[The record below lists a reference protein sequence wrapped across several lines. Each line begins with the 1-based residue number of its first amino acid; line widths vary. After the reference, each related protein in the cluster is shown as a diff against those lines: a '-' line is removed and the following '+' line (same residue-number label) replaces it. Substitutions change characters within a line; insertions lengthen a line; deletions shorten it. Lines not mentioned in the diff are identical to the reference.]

1 MKPIAV
7 TVGMGIGP
15 EVTLKS
21 LGSFKHPTHLL
32 ARRGSLMDAVRSSGM
47 DWSVLWSNP
56 QVQVVEVDDSELPAE
71 VQCIQMAATG
81 CLSGQYSAMVTGPI
95 NKYTLM
101 SQGFSFPGHTDYLAH
116 LCGVERAVMAFR
128 GQHINVVLVTTHI
141 PIQEVSSALSHQR
154 IVETIEV
161 AHLAWSEI
169 IEQPRFAVCG
179 LNPHAGEQ
187 GKIGTEDVSI
197 IQPACQTLQAM
208 GLNVSNVMS
217 AETAFMLA
225 RRKDV
230 DVVVAMYHDQ
240 GLAPLK
246 LLEFGQAV
254 NWTQGLPII
263 RTSVDHGTA
272 ENLMGLN
279 KANPESLI
287 CAWKLAHQIASSHH
301 SGQSGRL
308 TSPHTSSKDVLS
320 PTNV

>member
-21 LGSFKHPTHLL
+21 LAKFQHPTHLF
-32 ARRGSLMDAVRSSGM
+32 ARRGTLIEAAAVLDM

-56 QVQVVEVDDSELPAE
+56 QVQVIEVDDSELPAE
-71 VQCIQMAATG
+71 VQCIKTAAIG

-95 NKYTLM
+95 NKNTLM
-101 SQGFSFPGHTDYLAH
+101 NQGFTFAGHTDYLAH
-116 LCGVERAVMAFR
+116 LCGANRAVMAFR
-128 GQHINVVLVTTHI
+128 GHQINVVLVTTHI
-141 PIQEVSSALSHQR
+141 PIHQVPSALSTHR
-154 IVETIEV
+154 IIETIQV
-161 AHLAWSEI
+161 AHRAWSEI
-169 IEQPRFAVCG
+169 IDSPRFAVCG

-187 GKIGTEDVSI
+187 GKIGTEEASI
-197 IQPACQTLQAM
+197 IQPACQMLQDM
-208 GLNVSNVMS
+208 GLNVSDVMS

-225 RRKDV
+225 RRKEI

-246 LLEFGQAV
+246 VLEFGQAV
-254 NWTQGLPII
+254 NWTQGLPIV

-272 ENLMGLN
+272 DDLVGLN

-287 CAWKLAHQIASSHH
+287 SAWNLAYQIAYARYSE
-301 SGQSGRL
+301 QSGRL
-308 TSPHTSSKDVLS
+308 ISPQTSSTDVFS

>member
-7 TVGMGIGP
+7 TIGMGIGP

-21 LGSFKHPTHLL
+21 LAHFKHPTHLFG
-32 ARRGSLMDAVRSSGM
+32 RRGALMDAVEASGM

-56 QVQVVEVDDSELPAE
+56 NVQVIEVDDSEIPAE
-71 VQCIQMAATG
+71 VRCIQLAASG

-101 SQGFSFPGHTDYLAH
+101 NQGFSFPGHTDYLAH
-116 LCGVERAVMAFR
+116 LCEDTRAVMAFR
-128 GQHINVVLVTTHI
+128 GQYINVVLVTTHI
-141 PIQEVSSALSHQR
+141 PIQEVPAALSQQR
-154 IVETIEV
+154 IVETIQV
-161 AHLAWSEI
+161 AHQAWSEL
-169 IEQPRFAVCG
+169 IERPRFVVCG

-187 GKIGTEDVSI
+187 GKIGTEEVTM

-208 GLNVSNVMS
+208 GLNVSDVMS
-217 AETAFMLA
+217 AETAFMKA
-225 RRKDV
+225 RRKEV

-272 ENLMGLN
+272 EDLVGLN
-279 KANPESLI
+279 QANPESLI
-287 CAWKLAHQIASSHH
+287 AAWDLAHQIASKRY
-301 SGQSGRL
+301 SGQSGRDASDQ
-308 TSPHTSSKDVLS
+308 TASKEVSS
-320 PTNV
+320 PTHV